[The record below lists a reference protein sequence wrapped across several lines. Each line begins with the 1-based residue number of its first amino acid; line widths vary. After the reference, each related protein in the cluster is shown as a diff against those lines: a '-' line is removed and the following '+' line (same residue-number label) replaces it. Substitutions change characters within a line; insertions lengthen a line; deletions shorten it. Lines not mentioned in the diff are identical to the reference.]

1 MRLCGGGM
9 YCTINCE
16 RASSL
21 LFLKPD
27 ASRHP
32 IHAARRGGRGG
43 ASAVAAYFDPL
54 SLYFITPECGSVNF
68 PASLG
73 VVWPPCYPEVLSS
86 SPAATVIWWTNYL

>member
-1 MRLCGGGM
+1 M

-43 ASAVAAYFDPL
+43 ASAVAANFDPL

-68 PASLG
+68 PACLG
-73 VVWPPCYPEVLSS
+73 VVWPRPSVATILSRGPEFESKV
-86 SPAATVIWWTNYL
+86 PIR

>member
-1 MRLCGGGM
+1 M

-32 IHAARRGGRGG
+32 IRAKCAAVAAAAWWWRG
-43 ASAVAAYFDPL
+43 AVVVAAYFDPL
-54 SLYFITPECGSVNF
+54 SLYFITPECGF
-68 PASLG
+68 LG
-73 VVWPPCYPEVLSS
+73 RFQAGLVV
-86 SPAATVIWWTNYL
+86 A

>member
-1 MRLCGGGM
+1 M

-32 IHAARRGGRGG
+32 IHAARWQGWLRRG

-54 SLYFITPECGSVNF
+54 SLYFITPECELPGKSWGSVATMLF
-68 PASLG
+68 RG
-73 VVWPPCYPEVLSS
+73 PEFKSS
-86 SPAATVIWWTNYL
+86 SNSYLVDKLIVKGPRHY